1 MYATCQVGPALGGLL
16 FSRSAWS
23 LADIIALSGWASVLG
38 AFLCL
43 FLIAPSKLEAYNNA
57 PQVTPDGEP
66 AINSAPMPLFTF
78 YDPNE
83 ETRAIVQRSRRRC
96 RFVYEP

>member
-1 MYATCQVGPALGGLL
+1 MGGLL

-43 FLIAPSKLEAYNNA
+43 FLIAPSQLEAFNNA
-57 PQVTPDGEP
+57 PKVSSEGEP
-66 AINSAPMPLFTF
+66 AIKSAPIPCLPYPTGAMDHAL
-78 YDPNE
+78 
-83 ETRAIVQRSRRRC
+83 RS
-96 RFVYEP
+96 

>member
-1 MYATCQVGPALGGLL
+1 VNQVGPALGGLL

-57 PQVTPDGEP
+57 PVTPEGEP
-66 AINSAPMPLFTF
+66 SIQSAPIPSLSCPAGAMWNTF
-78 YDPNE
+78 N
-83 ETRAIVQRSRRRC
+83 AQS
-96 RFVYEP
+96 